1 MFKRSYRKQMKLPI
15 LISCL
20 FTLSI
25 FPYIFIFG
33 KNASLTLAEQ
43 NLLRIINAQKELFSQ
58 NPTIDNDNEHLTR
71 KAQDLVAMY
80 EAYISENSNDTHA
93 LLLYGKFLKK

>member
-1 MFKRSYRKQMKLPI
+1 MKLPI

-43 NLLRIINAQKELFSQ
+43 NLLRIINAQKELLQFSL
-58 NPTIDNDNEHLTR
+58 NMTSI
-71 KAQDLVAMY
+71 
-80 EAYISENSNDTHA
+80 
-93 LLLYGKFLKK
+93 